1 MSSINSF
8 SALSIA
14 GEPIDLSLYR
24 SDVILIVNV
33 ASKCGFTPQYQ
44 GLESLYREFKDRG
57 LVVLGFPCDQFGHQE
72 PGNSS
77 EIQAF
82 CSNAYQVT
90 FPLFEK
96 IEVNGPGTHPIYSW
110 LKSQKAGFLG
120 TKRIKW
126 NFTKFLLGRNGQVI
140 ERYGSATQP
149 HELRNAIEHALLK
162 DTND

>member
-8 SALSIA
+8 SALSIT
-14 GEPIDLSLYR
+14 GEPINLSLYQG
-24 SDVILIVNV
+24 DVILIVNV

-44 GLESLYREFKDRG
+44 GLESLYREFKEQG
-57 LVVLGFPCDQFGHQE
+57 LAVLGFPCDQFGHQE

-77 EIQAF
+77 EIRAF
-82 CSNAYQVT
+82 CSNTYEVT

-96 IEVNGPGTHPIYSW
+96 IEVNGPGTHPVYSW
-110 LKSQKAGFLG
+110 LKSQKTGFLG

-126 NFTKFLLGRNGQVI
+126 NFTKFLLGRDGQVI
-140 ERYGSATQP
+140 ERYGSATPP
-149 HELRNAIEHALLK
+149 HDLRDAIEHALK